1 MQCKQLIVLIPLA
14 LSALAAGAEVAPE
27 NFQLK
32 ETRDLAALCSV
43 TADDPN
49 NVAAI
54 HFCAGYMEGFDS
66 YRNLAFE
73 QEDVRAQY
81 CMSNP
86 LPTRDQAISL
96 FVDWAKNHPEEM
108 SQPAVLGLLSFA
120 KTTWPC
126 Y

>member
-1 MQCKQLIVLIPLA
+1 MQCKQLIVLISLA
-14 LSALAAGAEVAPE
+14 LSALAAEADVTPD
-27 NFQLK
+27 NFLLK

-73 QEDVRAQY
+73 QNDPRALY
-81 CMSNP
+81 CLTNP

-96 FVDWAKNHPEEM
+96 FIEWTRNHPEEM
-108 SQPAVLGLLSFA
+108 SKPAVLGVLNFA
-120 KTTWPC
+120 KATWPC